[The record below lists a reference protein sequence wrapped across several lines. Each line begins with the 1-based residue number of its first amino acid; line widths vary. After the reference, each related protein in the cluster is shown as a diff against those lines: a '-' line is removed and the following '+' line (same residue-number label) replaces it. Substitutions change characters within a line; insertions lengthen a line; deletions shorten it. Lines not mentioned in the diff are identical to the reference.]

1 MEITVDLLEFVLA
14 AADNWGGAGGAY
26 RDRCRRGVYR
36 SNNDDSA
43 AAALTCSEDMI
54 PPNIRPC
61 TRSSAVRATI
71 TWGGPYDSVLYIIL
85 YF

>member
-43 AAALTCSEDMI
+43 AAA
-54 PPNIRPC
+54 
-61 TRSSAVRATI
+61 AAAAATAA
-71 TWGGPYDSVLYIIL
+71 TAAAAAGDGDDDNYDHNKSTFTFY
-85 YF
+85 